1 MARPVDRETE
11 GALGAHITATESRQG
26 VTGHHVRIVLVSS
39 LLLAI
44 IAGVCFILY
53 WARAA

>member
-1 MARPVDRETE
+1 MARPEDHATE
-11 GALGAHITATESRQG
+11 EAQGAHVTATESRQG

-44 IAGVCFILY
+44 IVGVGFALY

>member
-1 MARPVDRETE
+1 MREDHEME
-11 GALGAHITATESRQG
+11 GAHGAHIAATESRQG

-44 IAGVCFILY
+44 IVGVCFVLY